1 MCEGSVI
8 DVREF
13 AQSGGCLT
21 GAVSVASL
29 PRLADLL
36 AEPGGEVAYGL
47 AGHLDGE
54 GHARLRIEVSGRFV
68 LRCQRCL
75 EPVAQMVAS
84 QRELRFL
91 NDVSDLPDVA
101 DEAPDLDDLPL
112 PAEMR
117 VLDWV
122 EDEILLALPIAP
134 RHDEG
139 GCHAPPNP
147 AAAPESVSGP
157 FARLREPGFLQRRT
171 DK

>member
-1 MCEGSVI
+1 MCEGPVI

-13 AQSGGCLT
+13 ARSDGRLAGT
-21 GAVSVASL
+21 AAVASL
-29 PRLADLL
+29 PRLADVL
-36 AEPGGEVAYGL
+36 AQSGGDVAYTL
-47 AGHLDGE
+47 AGRLDGD
-54 GHARLRIEVSGRFV
+54 GHPRLQIDVSGRLA

-75 EPVAQMVAS
+75 EAVVQDVVS
-84 QRELRFL
+84 RRELRFL
-91 NDVSDLPDVA
+91 NDASELPDVA

-134 RHDEG
+134 RHEEG

-147 AAAPESVSGP
+147 AAEPESAGGP
-157 FARLREPGFLQRRT
+157 FARLKELGLHQRKT
-171 DK
+171 DE